1 MSQRKAKLT
10 LNLSGNNK
18 INRKWKKS
26 KRKWHNLKE
35 PVCSMVCFSNLIILK
50 SDTYKGSGQFWNL
63 EI

>member
-1 MSQRKAKLT
+1 M
-10 LNLSGNNK
+10 
-18 INRKWKKS
+18 KKES

-35 PVCSMVCFSNLIILK
+35 PVCSVVCFANLITLK